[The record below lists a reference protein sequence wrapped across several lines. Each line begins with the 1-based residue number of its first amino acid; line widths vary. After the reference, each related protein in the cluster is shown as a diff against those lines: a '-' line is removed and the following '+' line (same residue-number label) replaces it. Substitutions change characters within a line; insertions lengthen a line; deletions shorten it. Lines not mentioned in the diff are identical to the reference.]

1 MAEHLRKVYPD
12 GKVVALEDVSLA
24 IAPGEYVAIMG
35 PSGCGKSTLLNLL
48 GALDRPDSGEVSF
61 EGVPLSRQPSLVRL
75 RSRKV
80 GFVFQSFH
88 LLPTLTAMENVQV
101 PMFGGPSRP
110 RAGAS
115 KAREL
120 LESVGMLHRA
130 KHTPGRLSV
139 GERQRV
145 ALARALANDPVVL
158 LADEP
163 TGNLDSRAAAEVLD
177 LFASLNR
184 DRGLT
189 LVVVTHSPEVAKR
202 LRARALAPRR
212 AAGQR
217 RAESRRGRSPRGVGI
232 VPDVIP
238 VGMNRMVFEV
248 RAPCLSTKT
257 V

>member
-1 MAEHLRKVYPD
+1 MSDAASQSPLLSAEHLGKVYPD
-12 GKVVALEDVSLA
+12 GQVVALEDVSLA

-48 GALDRPDSGEVSF
+48 GALDRPDSGEVRF
-61 EGVPLSRQPSLVRL
+61 EGVPLSRQRSRSLAHL

-88 LLPTLTAMENVQV
+88 LLPMLTALENVQV
-101 PMFGGPSRP
+101 PMFGGPLSASG
-110 RAGAS
+110 RAR
-115 KAREL
+115 KAQEL
-120 LESVGMLHRA
+120 LETVGMLYRA
-130 KHTPGRLSV
+130 RHTPGRLSV

-177 LFASLNR
+177 LFSSLNR

-189 LVVVTHSPEVAKR
+189 LVVVTHSPEVAHRCGRVLWLSDGR
-202 LRARALAPRR
+202 LVKDERNPDADGPPRARASSGMPSPLA
-212 AAGQR
+212 
-217 RAESRRGRSPRGVGI
+217 
-232 VPDVIP
+232 
-238 VGMNRMVFEV
+238 
-248 RAPCLSTKT
+248 
-257 V
+257 

>member
-1 MAEHLRKVYPD
+1 MSDAASPSPLLLAEHLGKFYPD
-12 GKVVALEDVSLA
+12 GQVVALDDISLA
-24 IAPGEYVAIMG
+24 IAAGEYVAIMG

-61 EGVPLSRQPSLVRL
+61 EGVPLSRQPSVVRL
-75 RSRKV
+75 RSRKI

-88 LLPTLTAMENVQV
+88 LLPMLTAIENVQV
-101 PMFGGPSRP
+101 PMFGGPLSASG
-110 RAGAS
+110 RAR

-130 KHTPGRLSV
+130 KHRPSRLSG

-163 TGNLDSRAAAEVLD
+163 TGNLDSRSAAEVLD
-177 LFASLNR
+177 LFSCLNR

-189 LVVVTHSPEVAKR
+189 LVVVTHSPEVARRCGRVLWLRDGR
-202 LRARALAPRR
+202 LVNDERNPEAEGLPGASLSSRTSSPLA
-212 AAGQR
+212 
-217 RAESRRGRSPRGVGI
+217 
-232 VPDVIP
+232 
-238 VGMNRMVFEV
+238 
-248 RAPCLSTKT
+248 
-257 V
+257 

>member
-1 MAEHLRKVYPD
+1 MSDPASPPPLLSAEHLGKIYRD
-12 GKVVALEDVSLA
+12 GQVVALEDVSLA
-24 IAPGEYVAIMG
+24 VESGEYVAIMG

-48 GALDRPDSGEVSF
+48 GALDRPDSGEISF
-61 EGVPLSRQPSLVRL
+61 EGVPLSRQRSLAHL

-88 LLPTLTAMENVQV
+88 LLPMLTALENVQM
-101 PMFGGPSRP
+101 PMFGGPLSASG
-110 RAGAS
+110 RAR

-120 LESVGMLHRA
+120 LETVGMLHRA

-163 TGNLDSRAAAEVLD
+163 TGNLDSRSAAEVLD
-177 LFASLNR
+177 LFSSLNR

-189 LVVVTHSPEVAKR
+189 LVVVTHSPEVARRCGRVVWLRDGR
-202 LRARALAPRR
+202 LVKDERNPDAVGPTGAWASSGMLSPLA
-212 AAGQR
+212 GT
-217 RAESRRGRSPRGVGI
+217 E
-232 VPDVIP
+232 
-238 VGMNRMVFEV
+238 
-248 RAPCLSTKT
+248 
-257 V
+257 